1 MLFFDLISWILFIF
15 LAFYVLNQLYIISCS
30 SRGKIADIE
39 KKNYAVKFQQN
50 INIIVYSHNNA
61 STIIDLIES
70 LKRQEYNPER
80 YSINVIMDNC
90 DDNSAKLL
98 EILGGTRLWRINTDI
113 KPIGRNKAIAWLLE
127 RILSSENTNAF
138 VFLNADCIVKPDFLA
153 RVNAAI
159 YDNPVLLGETLPL
172 NSDLDLMSAMA
183 YLRNKIK
190 NKVIN
195 HGRYYA
201 SLSTLL
207 DEDIYAIRQDIL
219 EKLTFSITDYGFEE
233 YEFSIKLA
241 NAGIPVSNSYYLY
254 CYKQFSEDI
263 NSIALD
269 DYKKRYKSLITFK
282 NNILFLFTN
291 KRNIKAKELILSL
304 IYPSSM
310 VFLILSFFLFN
321 VSLFTN
327 TSFANAISTNAVL
340 LLLFG
345 YFTGKLF
352 AMLVARCSFKE
363 YKNSVFLAFFAPLI
377 FSLSLLQ
384 GIKINM
390 SFKFTLPKKFLIN
403 KDFHKQII
411 ETTVSDGKKEL
422 PCQLEIRQNDTHSQL
437 LFIFNG
443 KKLSSSKHPR
453 IDYAIEE
460 ITEKLRTHGFN
471 LKVCMNCGY
480 FKLNESIASKLGG
493 EQGYCLFDNINKGS
507 KAWEYSY
514 IWNSCLNIISVKT
527 RKHIQQK
534 LNEIETK
541 QL

>member
-90 DDNSAKLL
+90 DDNSSKLL

-172 NSDLDLMSAMA
+172 NSDLDLMSTLAC
-183 YLRNKIK
+183 LRNKIK

-241 NAGIPVSNSYYLY
+241 NAGIPTSNSHHLY
-254 CYKQFSEDI
+254 CYKQFSEDL

-291 KRNIKAKELILSL
+291 KRSVKAKELILSL
-304 IYPSSM
+304 IYP
-310 VFLILSFFLFN
+310 
-321 VSLFTN
+321 
-327 TSFANAISTNAVL
+327 
-340 LLLFG
+340 
-345 YFTGKLF
+345 
-352 AMLVARCSFKE
+352 
-363 YKNSVFLAFFAPLI
+363 
-377 FSLSLLQ
+377 
-384 GIKINM
+384 
-390 SFKFTLPKKFLIN
+390 
-403 KDFHKQII
+403 
-411 ETTVSDGKKEL
+411 
-422 PCQLEIRQNDTHSQL
+422 
-437 LFIFNG
+437 
-443 KKLSSSKHPR
+443 
-453 IDYAIEE
+453 
-460 ITEKLRTHGFN
+460 
-471 LKVCMNCGY
+471 
-480 FKLNESIASKLGG
+480 
-493 EQGYCLFDNINKGS
+493 
-507 KAWEYSY
+507 
-514 IWNSCLNIISVKT
+514 
-527 RKHIQQK
+527 
-534 LNEIETK
+534 
-541 QL
+541 